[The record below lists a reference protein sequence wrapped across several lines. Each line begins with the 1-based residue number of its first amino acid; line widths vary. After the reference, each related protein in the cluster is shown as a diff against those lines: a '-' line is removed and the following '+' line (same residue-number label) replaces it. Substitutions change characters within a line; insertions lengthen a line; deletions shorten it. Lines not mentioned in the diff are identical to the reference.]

1 MMTMFKANMAMSGGG
16 TPAAVPGQIEISA
29 SVTATYDLSF

>member
-1 MMTMFKANMAMSGGG
+1 MARSAPAG

-29 SVTATYDLSF
+29 TVTATYDLFYK